1 MQIRFVRSALSS
13 AAVLTLALGAS
24 AHAQSSVTLF
34 GVVDLAFESVKS
46 NAGRQSGIAPSGN
59 TASRLGFR
67 GTEDLGGGL
76 AASFW
81 LEAAIA
87 ANSGIGSSGTNT
99 SNGATSSGAVAAGG
113 LTFNRRATVSLS
125 GNFGELRLGR
135 DIVPSFWNYT
145 VFDPFGAGSVGAIIT
160 NYTGAATTFVRAS
173 NGVSYLLPTNLG
185 GFYGQ
190 GTVAFGNQASNATQA
205 NSGGTTVDSS
215 DNGRYAGLRA
225 GYAQGPIDVAA
236 AYGQTKYINNG
247 AQSLGNA
254 TNSLGAFGTFGNYT
268 DTNFGGSYDFGVAK
282 LLATVSQQKYNDF
295 ITLGNTKAVKGW
307 SLGVNAPV
315 GAGNVLAQLSSA
327 KLDSAGKANK
337 LAVGYVYNF
346 SKSTAVYG
354 TVARV
359 SNSGGASLNAA
370 SFSSAGFSGVN
381 GAANVNGSSTGID
394 AGIRVRF

>member
-173 NGVSYLLPTNLG
+173 NGVSYLLPPNLG

-205 NSGGTTVDSS
+205 NSAGTTVDSS
-215 DNGRYAGLRA
+215 DNGRYYGLRA
-225 GYAQGPIDVAA
+225 GYTQGPIDVAA

-254 TNSLGAFGTFGNYT
+254 TNNLGAFGTFGNYT
-268 DTNFGGSYDFGVAK
+268 DTNLGGSYDFGVAK

-295 ITLGNTKAVKGW
+295 ISLGNTKAVKGW

-315 GAGNVLAQLSSA
+315 GAGNVLAQLNSA

-337 LAVGYVYNF
+337 FAVGYVYNF

-370 SFSSAGFSGVN
+370 SFSSAGFGGVN